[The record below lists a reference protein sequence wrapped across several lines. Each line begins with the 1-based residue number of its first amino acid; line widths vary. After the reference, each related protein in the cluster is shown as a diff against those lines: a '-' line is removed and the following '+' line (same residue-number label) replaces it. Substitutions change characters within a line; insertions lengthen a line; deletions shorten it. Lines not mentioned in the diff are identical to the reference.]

1 MPTQIKPSVLANTA
15 VTAGTY
21 GGASVIPRYT
31 VDAQGRITSAANV
44 SISLTG
50 VTIPGLAQ
58 SAYTDTTDAAN
69 VTSGILNIARLPTS
83 NVTPIGVANTSVGH
97 PASVPRL
104 TVDAYGRVT
113 SANSVAIAISAS
125 AITGLSTSATT
136 DTTSATNITTGTLSA
151 ARLPS
156 SGVTPGTYTSVTVDA
171 YGRVVSGSSSV
182 SIGAATTAVA
192 GIVQLTDSISSSST
206 TTAATPNSVRVVAD
220 SRAAVNP
227 GSPKNGDI
235 QVSGS
240 TVYIYASG
248 WRQIYPATY
257 S

>member
-69 VTSGILNIARLPTS
+69 VTSGILNTARLPTS
-83 NVTPIGVANTSVGH
+83 GVTPTSVGH
-97 PASVPRL
+97 PASVPRF

-182 SIGAATTAVA
+182 SIGAATTSVA